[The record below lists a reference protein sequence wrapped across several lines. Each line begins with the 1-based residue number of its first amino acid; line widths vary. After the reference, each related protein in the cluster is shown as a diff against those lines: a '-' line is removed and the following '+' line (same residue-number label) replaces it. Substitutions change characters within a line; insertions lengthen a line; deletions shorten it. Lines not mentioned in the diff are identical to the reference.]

1 VITPSQWLRRMY
13 RNMEMAKKTYLVRF
27 KNPAISTQPLVAHRA
42 EIQGDH
48 IVMFDSDGRLVA
60 LFWLAIVESWSE
72 IPHLEAA
79 C

>member
-1 VITPSQWLRRMY
+1 MH
-13 RNMEMAKKTYLVRF
+13 RNREMAAKTYLVRF
-27 KNPAISTQPLVAHRA
+27 KNRAISTQPLVAYRA

-48 IVMFDSDGRLVA
+48 IVMFDGDGRLVA

-72 IPHLEAA
+72 IPHLGTA